1 MTFPTELSGLSI
13 TIPYGGL
20 FTNVSSFYLRVGRG
34 TFYGMRCLV
43 LDPVIGVL
51 GRQVKLYQYMPLL
64 SFSLLQLFYLQFH
77 AVLQSKTIRI
87 SYNEIVRYLPDLE
100 RRVSHV
106 SHYSDPNRICLFAQA
121 LLTKPRCYP

>member
-1 MTFPTELSGLSI
+1 M
-13 TIPYGGL
+13 
-20 FTNVSSFYLRVGRG
+20 
-34 TFYGMRCLV
+34 GMRCLV
-43 LDPVIGVL
+43 LDSVIEVL

-77 AVLQSKTIRI
+77 AVLRSKTMRI